1 MMSASF
7 RYSMIRNSNIYSIN
21 KKTKIDN

>member
-1 MMSASF
+1 MSASF